1 MLTIQF
7 MPYFELKDL
16 SSEARIQKLLDLTK
30 KEKIVLIE
38 GRLKK
43 EEEAQLIRVTMEQI
57 NEKFK
62 GIEIAVID
70 QHRAETKDFF
80 TRIKD
85 NFMNLL
91 LGDRQG
97 FTIIGPASL
106 VKEIKN
112 DPNKIELLTFNS
124 RKKKK

>member
-1 MLTIQF
+1 